1 MECSSQK
8 HGIKRFYTL
17 ILDSVRLRPGSD
29 KSILNLIRYPRTMF
43 LKMRKQLAFGFMGL
57 LLIPVLGQVWA
68 TTDLTT
74 LHSPNISITPTSGPP
89 GTKITVTITNLP
101 DISKETYPYPE
112 LYIYFPFSKPFGVTV
127 PSHCGGDDC
136 LPVYTYDDA
145 LRHDFADRTITF
157 SLFSTS
163 NPKPIY
169 LNGFENSVCDIV
181 MSGKTIERFSTLCN
195 TKDEPTGTYQ
205 IMLAWAL
212 QSDLEKSYTT
222 NTVQFTVT
230 PGSLPTAPQVADN
243 GNAILKQYQN
253 NQISQA
259 EFESKLKALGWN
271 DEQIRQAEAVVG
283 KLPHQLGAPA
293 PDQFQQVHAG
303 AAKAEQVNTS
313 SQSISTPS
321 GAQLSEQSTNTS
333 SSDQQTI
340 SSPQQNSSWT
350 VIAVIVSIA
359 VVAAIGGGIVAVKQ
373 ARTVSK

>member
-1 MECSSQK
+1 
-8 HGIKRFYTL
+8 
-17 ILDSVRLRPGSD
+17 
-29 KSILNLIRYPRTMF
+29 
-43 LKMRKQLAFGFMGL
+43 MGL
-57 LLIPVLGQVWA
+57 LLIPVLGQAWA

-112 LYIYFPFSKPFGVTV
+112 LYIYLPFSKPFGVTV
-127 PSHCGGDDC
+127 PSHCGGEDC
-136 LPVYTYDDA
+136 LPVYMHDDA
-145 LRHDFADRTITF
+145 LRHDFADRAITF

-163 NPKPIY
+163 NPKPVY

-181 MSGKTIERFSTLCN
+181 MNGKTIERFSTLCN

-205 IMLAWAL
+205 IRLAWAL
-212 QSDLEKSYTT
+212 QSDLEQSYTT

-230 PGSLPTAPQVADN
+230 PGSPPATPQVADN

-253 NQISQA
+253 NQISRA

-293 PDQFQQVHAG
+293 PDQFKQVHEG
-303 AAKAEQVNTS
+303 AAKAEQVATP
-313 SQSISTPS
+313 SQPISTPS
-321 GAQLSEQSTNTS
+321 AQLSEQSTITS

-340 SSPQQNSSWT
+340 SSPQQNSSWAVAT
-350 VIAVIVSIA
+350 VLASVA

-373 ARTVSK
+373 ARKISR